1 MDFVVLQLYEQDF
14 LLGRM
19 SADAV
24 VEQLQGVKL
33 PQQFPSLHPS
43 FLALFYPS
51 VGKTFCSLQRNDVH
65 VRAEEEKDRDI
76 THSFLT
82 HFEEEVLVRDFY
94 KKKEGFCFVLETAE
108 DILVAALWYSFD
120 TRKKQGMEL
129 FIHRL
134 YVEPLYRERSYGT
147 FLVEESIARAGS
159 CCSLVSLL
167 APESV
172 VPFYKKLGFVCKKS
186 FMDVRLGK
194 NFFYFS
200 KNLKSPAAIEDR
212 SEAAKNSLLQLLFT
226 RMDYKKYVIKK
237 NMHR

>member
-1 MDFVVLQLYEQDF
+1 MDFIVLQLYEQDF

-24 VEQLQGVKL
+24 VEQLRGVKL

-43 FLALFYPS
+43 FLALLYPS

-82 HFEEEVLVRDFY
+82 HFEEEVLGRDFY
-94 KKKEGFCFVLETAE
+94 KKKESSCFVLEKAE
-108 DILVAALWYSFD
+108 EILAAGLWYSFD
-120 TRKKQGMEL
+120 TRKKHGIEL

-134 YVEPLYRERSYGT
+134 YVEPLYRKRSYGA
-147 FLVEESIARAGS
+147 FLVEESIVRAGS
-159 CCSLVSLL
+159 LCSRVSLL
-167 APESV
+167 APENV
-172 VPFYKKLGFVCKKS
+172 IPFYTKLGFVPKKS

-194 NFFYFS
+194 TFFYFS
-200 KNLKSPAAIEDR
+200 KNL
-212 SEAAKNSLLQLLFT
+212 
-226 RMDYKKYVIKK
+226 
-237 NMHR
+237 